1 MLLKPST
8 KPIRC
13 IGAFHAPSDQT
24 RLCPKAALAG
34 AAAGFG
40 ENTHGATNPDGTLYS
55 PSYCMTKQKTI
66 EIVRV
71 THLRGPNMWTYRPVI
86 EAWVDIGEL
95 EDHPSNT
102 LPGFIDRLC
111 AWLPS
116 LVEHECS
123 PGVRGG
129 FLQRLHEGT
138 WAAHIL
144 EHVCLELQNLGGMRT
159 GFGKARETTKRGVYK
174 VAFRTRQPDVGRRAL
189 ELGRA
194 LLLAAINDTAFDM
207 DAAVAELQDMVDS
220 LCLGPSTAHIVDAAT
235 ARNIPHLRLTAGNL
249 VQLGYGKAQRRI
261 WTAETDQTSAI
272 AEEIAS
278 DKDMTKRLLEAC
290 GVPVPKGLL
299 VQSAAQAWEAA
310 QSIGTPVVI
319 KPYDGNH
326 GRGVSLDLE
335 TRTDIE
341 AAYALAFAE
350 GGGQVIVEEFI
361 RGNEHRLL
369 VVGQH
374 VAAAARGTTL
384 YVTGDGVS
392 NMNQLI
398 DQQINNDPRR
408 GRAESFP
415 LNVVE
420 LDDSPEV
427 ILELERV
434 GLQPD
439 SVPAAGR
446 QVLIQ
451 RNGNVAFD
459 VSAELHPSVAHA
471 AALAARVVGLDIAG
485 VDMVVE
491 NCALPLDQQRGAV
504 IEVNASPG
512 LLAHIKPANGSG
524 QPVGKAI
531 IAHLFSSQHSGRIP
545 VVGITGTQKTARIAR
560 LVAWLVHISG
570 KHVGLACSEGLY
582 LDSRRVDSGDNTHWE
597 AGERILINRSVEAA
611 VFENPCA
618 TILGQ
623 GLAYDKC
630 DVGVV
635 TDIGW
640 SPALQHFDVLDEEQ
654 CFKVTRTQVDVIL
667 PSGTAVINAAASQA
681 QELADLCDGGVIFYA
696 CDRDHPILVRHRSAG
711 HKTVFL
717 RDDAVVLAG
726 PQQEI
731 VLLRLRQLK
740 PAKAEQPEMV
750 MAAVAA
756 AWALGITPELIAAGL
771 RTFESNPQKALY

>member
-1 MLLKPST
+1 
-8 KPIRC
+8 
-13 IGAFHAPSDQT
+13 
-24 RLCPKAALAG
+24 
-34 AAAGFG
+34 
-40 ENTHGATNPDGTLYS
+40 
-55 PSYCMTKQKTI
+55 MTQQKNI

-111 AWLPS
+111 ACLPS

-159 GFGKARETTKRGVYK
+159 GFGKARETSQRGVYK

-189 ELGRA
+189 ELGRE
-194 LLLAAINDTAFDM
+194 LVLAAINDTAFDIA
-207 DAAVAELQDMVDS
+207 AAVTELQDMVDS

-249 VQLGYGKAQRRI
+249 VQLGYGRAQRRI

-310 QSIGTPVVI
+310 QSIGTPVAI
-319 KPYDGNH
+319 KPLDGNH
-326 GRGVSLDLE
+326 GRGVSLDLCTQVE
-335 TRTDIE
+335 IE
-341 AAYALAFAE
+341 SAFALAQRE
-350 GGGQVIVEEFI
+350 SRSLSVIVESFI
-361 RGNEHRLL
+361 SGDEHRLL
-369 VVGQH
+369 VVGKE
-374 VAAAARGTTL
+374 VIAAAKGEAVWL
-384 YVTGDGVS
+384 IGDGV
-392 NMNQLI
+392 QTI
-398 DQQINNDPRR
+398 DELAEQQINTDPRR
-408 GRAESFP
+408 GDGEDFP
-415 LNVVE
+415 LNLMRPSQSE
-420 LDDSPEV
+420 EI
-427 ILELERV
+427 ILELARV
-434 GLQPD
+434 GLTADAIPI
-439 SVPAAGR
+439 AGR
-446 QVLIQ
+446 RVLIS

-459 VSAELHPSVAHA
+459 VTSDVHPTVAHA
-471 AALAARVVGLDIAG
+471 AALAARAVGLDIAG
-485 VDMVVE
+485 VDMVLE
-491 NCALPLDQQRGAV
+491 DCTRPMGSQRAAV

-512 LLAHIKPANGSG
+512 LLAHIKPANGAG

-545 VVGITGTQKTARIAR
+545 VVGITGSQRTGRIAR

-582 LDSRRVDSGDNTHWE
+582 LDSRRVDSSDNTHWE

-635 TDIGW
+635 TNIGW

-696 CDRDHPILVRHRSAG
+696 CDRDHPVLVRHRSAG

-726 PQQEI
+726 PQQEV